1 MTEIKDQEFGGERPL
16 YTLHD
21 ARLERVTIHLGESS
35 IKESGNIE
43 AYNCTFEGKYVFWE
57 CRGFLAEDCLFKT
70 SARSS
75 LWYSAN
81 GRLVR
86 CHVDAPKMFRRMK
99 GIELQ
104 DCRFTDAQET
114 LWDCDR
120 VGIRDCFIGN
130 ADYFGMHTDN
140 VNIERLHLE
149 GNYSFQYSKNV
160 EIKDSLLNSKDAFW
174 ETENVTITDSE
185 VNGEYLGWYSKG
197 LTLIRCHITG
207 EQPLCYCEDLTLVD
221 CTFGPDC
228 NLALEYSTV
237 RASIKGDV
245 HSIKNPMSGNI
256 TVEGHIGEIIFD
268 ENQKVPAGLSQN
280 LSPTGKKA
288 VTIKE
293 GIISSP
299 RVGEGLTYEVHA
311 E

>member
-1 MTEIKDQEFGGERPL
+1 MIEIKDKEYGGERPL

-21 ARLERVTIHLGESS
+21 ARLERVTIHFGESS

-57 CRGFLAEDCLFKT
+57 CRGFLAEDCRFET

-75 LWYSAN
+75 LWYSEN
-81 GRLVR
+81 GKLVR
-86 CHVDAPKMFRRMK
+86 CQVDAPKMFRRMK
-99 GIELQ
+99 GIDLQ

-120 VGIRDCFIGN
+120 VSIRNCSFEN

-140 VNIERLHLE
+140 IRIDHLHLN
-149 GNYSFQYSKNV
+149 GNYGFQYSKNV
-160 EIKDSLLNSKDAFW
+160 EIRNSVLNTKDALW
-174 ETENVTITDSE
+174 ECENVTITDSE
-185 VNGEYLGWYSKG
+185 INGEYLAWYSKG

-221 CTFGPDC
+221 CTFGADA
-228 NLALEYSTV
+228 NLMLEYSTV
-237 RASIKGDV
+237 EASIKGDV
-245 HSIKNPMSGNI
+245 HSIKNPTSGHI
-256 TVEGHIGEIIFD
+256 TVGGRIGEIVID
-268 ENQKVPAGLSQN
+268 ENQKAPRPSPDLSLAGR
-280 LSPTGKKA
+280 GA

-293 GIISSP
+293 GINSSP
-299 RVGEGLTYEVHA
+299 CKGEAGRGSGQ
-311 E
+311 